1 MSDNQNDQHVPIT
14 NPLSESSVEEN
25 FNKESEEENI
35 QSEDSTDKYLDKI
48 QDTLKDINS
57 IKDELCKLPLNPCES
72 EYITNS
78 VNPLLNIL
86 YLLSQ
91 TSSGLS
97 TSANFL
103 TSSSVVHSKNSD
115 IKDTIHLIY
124 KINDE
129 CADIYDVLKKRL
141 EILLDNC

>member
-1 MSDNQNDQHVPIT
+1 MNDNQNGQHVPIT
-14 NPLSESSVEEN
+14 NPLSESSVEED

-72 EYITNS
+72 QYITNS
-78 VNPLLNIL
+78 INPLLNIL

-97 TSANFL
+97 TSVNTL
-103 TSSSVVHSKNSD
+103 TTSSIVHPKNSD